1 MKRLA
6 DHDRREVDGRNPR
19 LDKLRVLVV
28 DRRGKHGN
36 ITPLLVKLG
45 SVLCPPTS
53 AGNIPRKIRPRD
65 EGPSL

>member
-6 DHDRREVDGRNPR
+6 DHDKREVDGRKPR
-19 LDKLRVLVV
+19 LDELRVLVV

-45 SVLCPPTS
+45 SVLRPPTS
-53 AGNIPRKIRPRD
+53 AGYIPRKIRPRD